1 MHHTSTTTLLPAL
14 PLVQKKDFL
23 CKACL
28 TGNLIR
34 TTESGLVCRSCGVV
48 AGSTHVETSI
58 TPLES
63 FQGLDFAT
71 TYFQRGNYDVIKAQS
86 NTENELDSMSYMFM
100 RYLHCIPN
108 YNLVGEKVQNSIVA
122 QGMNIVDKLI
132 EYKLLGLKSK
142 PEITVCA
149 VLFVLLERE
158 GVSFSE
164 VVKPFVEEEEEE
176 KEGKFSSSVN
186 LLVKL
191 ISQRFPDSVG
201 VDIGRKNFAIRA
213 LNQLDI
219 EFKYHKE
226 IISLFSDSLSR
237 VVLNG
242 THYKL
247 VLAVV
252 VLHVLKK
259 KYTNEQFQVLQGVI
273 CEDLDINPGTLIGKQ
288 RQFEK
293 VVIPG

>member
-1 MHHTSTTTLLPAL
+1 
-14 PLVQKKDFL
+14 
-23 CKACL
+23 
-28 TGNLIR
+28 
-34 TTESGLVCRSCGVV
+34 
-48 AGSTHVETSI
+48 
-58 TPLES
+58 
-63 FQGLDFAT
+63 
-71 TYFQRGNYDVIKAQS
+71 
-86 NTENELDSMSYMFM
+86 
-100 RYLHCIPN
+100 
-108 YNLVGEKVQNSIVA
+108 
-122 QGMNIVDKLI
+122 MNIVDKLI

-259 KYTNEQFQVLQGVI
+259 RYTKEELQVLQGVI
-273 CEDLDINPGTLIGKQ
+273 CEDLDINPGTLLGKQ

-293 VVIPG
+293 VVIER